1 MERIIK
7 NASLWFWRHVLFN
20 LFLLFLWWIYVPD
33 LSFGFIEKIVSH
45 SSFLAPLFPMFRFR
59 NTYYCLC
66 LQLLH
71 FKTSYQLR
79 STSQYLTSLIYLQ
92 FLHPSRSTMAAHTLL
107 PLHEMNHNDE
117 EVFGMDFSDLGD
129 FLGDV
134 DFQPDFNASTVSMS
148 AQPVSPESSMTMTNG
163 AVSALELPFPPSLH
177 PDEMA
182 SRISPASSVAD
193 EGSVDASES
202 SDDKDVPSTVVTASS
217 EKNGVTKAVTN
228 VQAKKQRRR
237 YVYFYL
243 SFFLFS
249 FLALT
254 CYWLIFLLFPALSS
268 SERNREH
275 AKRCRSRKK
284 NYLKS
289 LEDSVVELKSE
300 NEQLRRLMMMK
311 FSREE
316 LTSFLKDRPT
326 TTAADRFTAALMK
339 KPDVAPLSNATDYL
353 HSLREEC
360 GEVWVL

>member
-1 MERIIK
+1 
-7 NASLWFWRHVLFN
+7 
-20 LFLLFLWWIYVPD
+20 
-33 LSFGFIEKIVSH
+33 
-45 SSFLAPLFPMFRFR
+45 
-59 NTYYCLC
+59 
-66 LQLLH
+66 
-71 FKTSYQLR
+71 
-79 STSQYLTSLIYLQ
+79 
-92 FLHPSRSTMAAHTLL
+92 MAAHALL
-107 PLHEMNHNDE
+107 PPHEMSHNDE

-134 DFQPDFNASTVSMS
+134 DFQPDFNASTVSMT

-163 AVSALELPFPPSLH
+163 AASAPELPFPPSLQ
-177 PDEMA
+177 PDDVA

-193 EGSVDASES
+193 EGSIDASDS
-202 SDDKDVPSTVVTASS
+202 SDDKDVPNTVVTAISD
-217 EKNGVTKAVTN
+217 KKGVTKAVTN

-237 YVYFYL
+237 YVHFCLFSYFRFPPFLPYCIDL
-243 SFFLFS
+243 SFVS
-249 FLALT
+249 V
-254 CYWLIFLLFPALSS
+254 PSS

-311 FSREE
+311 FSQEE
-316 LTSFLKDRPT
+316 LASFLKDRPS

-353 HSLREEC
+353 HSLREVC
-360 GEVWVL
+360 DEV